1 MKSALLLSTALL
13 ASAAHA
19 DVLGLTAEAGSYITN
34 DGEDFNTYFGVAVEH
49 PIPLIPNFRIQ
60 HQDLEGKVGGTK
72 IDTSYND
79 YTLYYEF
86 LDGLLWLDLDAG
98 ITLRS
103 IDGSIG
109 STDVSDSYPLGYL
122 SAYVTFPGTSLSVG
136 GELKTGGGSDANI
149 TDTTFKIKYQA
160 LYFAGLEAGYRK
172 VSENIDDIDG
182 SSFDVDFTG
191 VFIGAFVDF

>member
-60 HQDLEGKVGGTK
+60 HQDLEGKVGSTK

>member
-13 ASAAHA
+13 ASAAQA
-19 DVLGLTAEAGSYITN
+19 DVLGLTAEAGSYVTN
-34 DGEDFNTYFGVAVEH
+34 DGEDFNSYFGVAVEH
-49 PIPLIPNFRIQ
+49 PIPVIPNVRLQ
-60 HQDLEGKVGGTK
+60 SQSLEGKVGSTTV
-72 IDTSYND
+72 DTSYND

-109 STDVSDSYPLGYL
+109 STDVSDSYPLGYA
-122 SAYVTFPGTSLSVG
+122 SAYVTFPGTNLSVG
-136 GELKTGGGSDANI
+136 AEYKTGGGSDADI

-160 LYFAGLEAGYRK
+160 LYFGGLEAGYRK
-172 VSENIDDIDG
+172 VEEDIDDIDG
-182 SSFDVDFTG
+182 SAFDIKFTG
-191 VFIGAFVDF
+191 VFIGAFLDF